1 MEEKFKKRLESALGL
16 LLLANILTAFGI
28 GLFGMEMLQ
37 AHNTV
42 WIETAFLGSIAV
54 ILGLLTL
61 MMDSRLR
68 GLGSVLLGLTVVT
81 YSGAYAAADDSVR
94 ELLLERMLP
103 LAAATLF
110 PIAGILLF
118 LTIGIRYR
126 YIRKTF
132 TDEIPAEVTGVEVH
146 GSITPGHRH
155 RKVTRLTWKYQINGR
170 WMTWTSNIAAASES
184 RSMGF
189 HGTLRINP
197 QNPQEVFDPKMDRAG
212 YRITAVLGSLF
223 LITGILAIILI
234 LV

>member
-68 GLGSVLLGLTVVT
+68 GLYSVLLGLTVVT
-81 YSGAYAAADDSVR
+81 YSGAYAVADDSVR

-118 LTIGIRYR
+118 LTIGIRYW

-132 TDEIPAEVTGVEVH
+132 TEEIPAEVTDMEIH